1 MSNNRAAKLVITGL
15 GTGYLPIAPG
25 TWGSLAVCLLY
36 LAVALGSGA
45 ILKARGIP
53 REQVPGMIGVAV
65 SLMMLSLAVLS
76 SIGCVAFGRIAET
89 IFGRKDPRQCTID
102 EWAGQAVAL
111 LLLPIGRVSIWL
123 AVVVAFLAFR
133 AMDIIKPSPAR
144 RLEKLPQGWGVLTDD
159 LVAGVYANLIA
170 QVVLRV
176 LLLAMAAPLVTAAAA
191 PIIPAPT
198 RPPVMEQKI
207 TAVQAAV
214 LGVVEGL
221 TEYLPVSST
230 GHLILT
236 GQAMGL
242 TRFGGGSGLFGP
254 KLIKVPAI
262 DAFEIVIQLGAIL
275 AVAGLYRKRVAQMA
289 MGLVGRSGD
298 GLRLAGMLL
307 VAFLPSA
314 VVGLLLH
321 KSIKEHLFGPV
332 PVCIA
337 LAVGG
342 AAMIAAEYFFWIRN
356 RARPRTAS
364 LDAVAFRQALIVG
377 LAQCLS
383 LWPGT
388 SRSMVTIVAALIV
401 GMDMVTAAEFSFL
414 LALPTLGMA
423 TLYEGAKSF
432 HALLASAGTGG
443 LIIGLVVSWIV
454 AALAVKGFVRWL
466 TRHGLIPFGVYR
478 LLLAGALYAWF
489 LSVR

>member
-1 MSNNRAAKLVITGL
+1 V
-15 GTGYLPIAPG
+15 
-25 TWGSLAVCLLY
+25 LL
-36 LAVALGSGA
+36 
-45 ILKARGIP
+45 
-53 REQVPGMIGVAV
+53 
-65 SLMMLSLAVLS
+65 
-76 SIGCVAFGRIAET
+76 
-89 IFGRKDPRQCTID
+89 
-102 EWAGQAVAL
+102 
-111 LLLPIGRVSIWL
+111 
-123 AVVVAFLAFR
+123 
-133 AMDIIKPSPAR
+133 
-144 RLEKLPQGWGVLTDD
+144 DD

-170 QVVLRV
+170 QVALRALVLV
-176 LLLAMAAPLVTAAAA
+176 MAAAAPVATAVAA
-191 PIIPAPT
+191 PIIPAPSS
-198 RPPVMEQKI
+198 PPVMEQKI
-207 TAVQAAV
+207 TTGQAAV

-242 TRFGGGSGLFGP
+242 TRFGDGSGLFGP
-254 KLIKVPAI
+254 KVVKVPAI

-298 GLRLAGMLL
+298 GLRLAGLLL

-321 KSIKEHLFGPV
+321 KPIKEHLFGPM

-364 LDAVAFRQALIVG
+364 LDSVAFRQALIVG
-377 LAQCLS
+377 LVQCLS

-414 LALPTLGMA
+414 LALPTLGAA
-423 TLYEGAKSF
+423 TLYEGAKNLDV
-432 HALLASAGTGG
+432 LLASAGPGG
-443 LIIGLVVSWIV
+443 LVIGLVVSWIV
-454 AALAVKGFVRWL
+454 AVLAVKGFVRWL

-478 LLLAGALYAWF
+478 LLLAGVLYAWF